1 MSEATAAS
9 PPIRRD
15 PRIRGIAL
23 AWRLVLVVIVCAWM
37 FTSRVDIG
45 TAWLF
50 FLAGILALYRLP
62 RMVRLIRARDALSA
76 APWIL
81 LAIGT
86 IGAVLHQGWA
96 LEQARTRFESLASA
110 VGKEPCRI
118 DSLLPPVVRAT
129 ASGDGTW
136 HVIRG
141 SLIDYPLLVRTDKAR
156 GYAALVLHVNI
167 DEVQVQEVKIPD
179 CSRQGKP
186 SK

>member
-1 MSEATAAS
+1 
-9 PPIRRD
+9 
-15 PRIRGIAL
+15 
-23 AWRLVLVVIVCAWM
+23 M

-62 RMVRLIRARDALSA
+62 RMIRLIRARDAISA

-156 GYAALVLHVNI
+156 GLAALVLHVNI

-179 CSRQGKP
+179 CPRQGKGGE
-186 SK
+186 KNQ